1 MLHNTISFFVVGAQK
16 AGTTTL
22 HDLLYREPSVDL
34 PSIKETH
41 FFSDYKRYV
50 KGLEWYFQWFRCDK
64 ENVRGEVCPE
74 YMFFKETPQRMR
86 EVVSDPRFVF
96 IFREPIDRAYSHY
109 RMTKR
114 RGYEDLGFRQALEAE
129 EERLK
134 GPQRFFAMTH
144 FSYMARGRYAE
155 QVERFQ
161 RTFPDSP
168 CLFLTFDKFIAPE
181 TRRTAYTNICKFL
194 GIESVL
200 EEDALDKRSNAASA
214 SKFGVIRDLLYGQR
228 RGLKRLLRPVVRTLL
243 PGEDLRLKVAMT
255 VDKLNRTAPVK
266 FEPDERIHVT
276 TEFRQAAH
284 RETEN
289 LAKLTG
295 LDLSAWGDRYTRAG
309 SVKERS

>member
-1 MLHNTISFFVVGAQK
+1 MLSEGIPCFYVVGAQK

-22 HDLLYREPSVDL
+22 HDLLNMEPSVGL

-41 FFSDYKRYV
+41 FFSDDNRYA
-50 KGLEWYFQWFRCDK
+50 KGLDWYLQWFRCDK
-64 ENVRGEVCPE
+64 EVVRGEVCPE

-168 CLFLTFDKFIAPE
+168 CLFLTFDEFIAPE

-214 SKFGVIRDLLYGQR
+214 PKLGVIRDLLYGQS
-228 RGLKRLLRPVVRTLL
+228 GLKRLLRPVVRKLL
-243 PGEDLRLKVAMT
+243 PNEDLRLKVAMA
-255 VDKLNRTAPVK
+255 VDELNRTAPTK
-266 FEPDERIHVT
+266 SEPVERIDVT
-276 TEFRQAAH
+276 KEFRQAA
-284 RETEN
+284 REEMEK
-289 LAKLTG
+289 LAELTG
-295 LDLSAWGDRYTRAG
+295 LDLSAWGGRRTTAG
-309 SVKERS
+309 ISEERS